1 MTELIVQQGLT
12 IPPNVKTI
20 IVSLPMMNGFY
31 DLVTLAQGL
40 DYQRTD
46 AIGAIAIHA
55 ILDGS
60 EALEITGSKTD
71 NIDSEFSDRG
81 VYVHGPFSVKIDP
94 ETLVFKVNALK
105 QVPGLVLRVA
115 VSSWR
120 KDVTLGVTR

>member
-1 MTELIVQQGLT
+1 MTELIVQQGMT

-20 IVSLPMMNGFY
+20 VVSLPMMNGFY

-40 DYQRTD
+40 DYRRTD
-46 AIGAIAIHA
+46 QVGAIGIHA

-60 EALEITGSKTD
+60 EKLEITGNKTSH
-71 NIDSEFSDRG
+71 IDSEFSDRG
-81 VYVHGPFSVKIDP
+81 VYVHGPFSVKMDP
-94 ETLVFKVNALK
+94 ETLMFKVNALK

-120 KDVTLGVTR
+120 DDVTNGVTR